1 MRIDQSRQMP
11 ALILLEVPAMLFQV
25 LQASNHPYR
34 AILEGQMP
42 RVGSHIMSFEVLL
55 LLFEV
60 LRPA

>member
-1 MRIDQSRQMP
+1 MP
-11 ALILLEVPAMLFQV
+11 ALMLLEVPAMLFQV

-34 AILEGQMP
+34 AILEGQIP